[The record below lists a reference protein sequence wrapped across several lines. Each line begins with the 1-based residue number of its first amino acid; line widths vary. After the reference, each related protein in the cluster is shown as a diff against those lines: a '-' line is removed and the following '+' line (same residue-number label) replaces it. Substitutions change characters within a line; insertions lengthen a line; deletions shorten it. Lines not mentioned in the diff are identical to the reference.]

1 MTVLS
6 DSPEWRALAE
16 QAAALRH
23 VHMRDLF
30 TADPGRATRYTL
42 AADGLVLDYSKNRAD
57 EETWRRLFALAR
69 AADLEGWR
77 GRMFAGEAINF
88 TEGRAALHVAL
99 RNRSERAFPVAG
111 SDVMP
116 AVRAEL
122 ERMRDFVERVHSDA
136 WRGATGAPIRHIVNI
151 GIGGSHLGPEAAME
165 ALEAYRRPNI
175 AVHFVANLD
184 GNDLSSVLERVRAE
198 ATLFIVASK
207 SFTTLE
213 TMINARSARDWL
225 LARLGDEAAVA
236 RHFVAVSTNEAAVRA
251 FGIDPA
257 NMFRFWDWVGGRYSL
272 WSAIGLVLAL
282 GLGWRN
288 FERLLDGAHAMDR
301 HFERAPLARNM
312 PALLGLL
319 GVWYESHLGAE
330 SRAILPY
337 DQRLDRLVDHLQ
349 QLDMESN
356 GKRTDRDGRTVDY
369 ATGAV
374 LWGRAGTNG
383 QHAFHQLLHQGTRL
397 VPVDFILVAEPAH
410 DFPHHQPPLLANAL
424 AQAEA
429 LLLGKDRET
438 AEREMIAGGM
448 DPEEAARLAPHRSF
462 PGNRP
467 SNLLVLPRL
476 DPFHF
481 GQLVALHEHRV
492 FVEGVLLRVNSFDQ
506 WGVELGKALAKSVLP
521 ALGGEAPAD
530 GHDAS
535 TAAMIE
541 RLRTMA
547 QAPAIALD
555 PAEIEA
561 VLFEMDGVLTDTADV
576 HAAAWKRLFDD
587 FLKRHAGATAGA
599 YRSFTRDDYQRYVS
613 GKDRL
618 DGIRDFLASRG
629 ISLPE
634 GDAGTAADGETI
646 RGLARR
652 KNDFFQAELR
662 ARGSAVH
669 ADARACLERLRA
681 QGLRIAVLSASRN
694 ARAVMARTG
703 LESLVDLL
711 VDGEMA
717 AERRLLGKP
726 APDLLLEAAARLDI
740 AVDRAVVVDDTAV
753 GMAAARAGGFRT
765 IIGVARQGGRKI
777 LTRAGADLVL
787 TSLDRLGVAARQ
799 GD

>member
-1 MTVLS
+1 MTELS

-16 QAAALRH
+16 QAAAMRH

-30 TADPGRATRYTL
+30 AADPGRAAQYTL
-42 AADGLVLDYSKNRAD
+42 EADGLVLDYSKNRAD

-77 GRMFAGEAINF
+77 ARLFAGAAINF

-99 RNRSERAFPVAG
+99 RNRSERAFFVDG
-111 SDVMP
+111 HDVMP

-122 ERMRDFVERVHSDA
+122 DRMRDFVERVHSGA
-136 WRGATGAPIRHIVNI
+136 WRGATGASIRHVVNI
-151 GIGGSHLGPEAAME
+151 GIGGSHLGPEAAMA
-165 ALEAYRRPNI
+165 ALEAYRRPNV

-184 GNDLSSVLERVRAE
+184 GNDLASVLERIRAE
-198 ATLFIVASK
+198 ETLFIVASK
-207 SFTTLE
+207 TFTTLE

-236 RHFVAVSTNEAAVRA
+236 KHFVAVSTNEAAVRE

-272 WSAIGLVLAL
+272 WSAIGLVIAL

-288 FERLLDGAHAMDR
+288 FARLLDGAHAMDR
-301 HFERAPLARNM
+301 HFEAAPLARNM
-312 PALLGLL
+312 PVLLGLL
-319 GVWYESHLGAE
+319 GVWYGSHLGAG

-356 GKRTDRDGRTVDY
+356 GKRVDRDGRAVDY

-383 QHAFHQLLHQGTRL
+383 QHAFYQLLHQGTRL
-397 VPVDFILVAEPAH
+397 VPADFILVAEPAH
-410 DFPHHQPPLLANAL
+410 DFAHHHPPLLANAL

-429 LLLGKDRET
+429 LLLGKDRES
-438 AEREMIAGGM
+438 AEREMIAEGM
-448 DPEEAARLAPHRSF
+448 DPARAAALAPHRSF

-521 ALGGEAPAD
+521 ALCGEAPAEP
-530 GHDAS
+530 HDAS

-541 RLRTMA
+541 RLRAMA
-547 QAPAIALD
+547 EAPAVTLD
-555 PAEIEA
+555 PGEVDA

-599 YRSFTRDDYQRYVS
+599 CRSFTRDDYERHVS

-629 ISLPE
+629 IALPE
-634 GDAGTAADGETI
+634 GSPSDAPDAATLH
-646 RGLARR
+646 GLGHR
-652 KNDFFQAELR
+652 KNALFQAELR
-662 ARGSAVH
+662 ARGATVH

-681 QGLRIAVLSASRN
+681 HGLRIAVLSASRN

-703 LESLVDLL
+703 LDALLDVL
-711 VDGEMA
+711 VDGELA
-717 AERRLLGKP
+717 AESRLLGKP
-726 APDLLLEAAARLDI
+726 APDLLLEAAARLEVPV
-740 AVDRAVVVDDTAV
+740 ARAVVVDDSAV
-753 GMAAARAGGFRT
+753 GMEAARAGGFRT
-765 IIGVARQGGRKI
+765 IIGVARHGGKKV

-787 TSLDRLGVAARQ
+787 DSLERLGVRSA
-799 GD
+799 